1 MGILPDVSGILG
13 MMYTDRMMVQREV
26 PDIGSDGEVASVL
39 HSVPELA
46 DVPCRIS
53 LGSKDSPAMSDD
65 ANQTDIRPTIICR
78 PDVPLKNGDFI
89 TVQRLVD
96 KIADTWADVYS
107 GNIGRPNRYGS
118 SLQAM
123 FQDKGNA

>member
-1 MGILPDVSGILG
+1 MSILPNVSGILSL
-13 MMYTDRMMVQREV
+13 MYTDRMTVQRYV
-26 PDIGSDGEVASVL
+26 PGTGPDGESAKVL
-39 HSVPELA
+39 QTVPELV

-53 LGSKDSPAMSDD
+53 LGSKDSPVMTDD
-65 ANQTDIRPTIICR
+65 ANRTDLRPTLICG
-78 PDVPLKNGDFI
+78 PKVPLKNADLI

-96 KIADTWADVYS
+96 KDTGTWVDVYS
-107 GNIGRPNRYGS
+107 GNIGRPNLFGS